1 MLEGWLW
8 EWMVAA
14 MTGGGNGGGGG
25 RCLRPRKM
33 MGRVITEEK
42 PCLISIPRV
51 SKNDEITEKP
61 SEFDKITEMPQQPEK
76 TENAIDFYSQARKAL
91 CQRSPFDTEDS
102 TSQSQPSSSSTVH
115 LTLPNNLAQLLNK
128 HSDSRKR
135 HKKSH
140 GGTETKK
147 KKLSS
152 RQKGG
157 RNSGFW
163 DEVEEYFREL
173 SVEDIDRLYKLGSFE
188 FLGNDN
194 QKLLYIPTTFDNVGS
209 GVSNSGVLVKEEDNK
224 ESDQF
229 MDVDSEGGRETEL
242 VKEEKDGNVNVKP
255 CSSSSCLP
263 LSGLEW
269 LLGSRNKIYLAS
281 ERPSK
286 KRKLLGGDAG
296 LEKLLVARPVEGSA
310 EFCHYCSLG
319 DHGDVL
325 NRLIVCSVC
334 SMVVH
339 QRCYGVQDDVDG
351 SWLCSWCKQ
360 KTDEMVSNGKLP
372 CVLCP
377 KSNGAM
383 KPCRKREESSCLEF
397 AHLFCCQWMPEVYVE
412 NTRIMEPIMN
422 VDGIKDT
429 RKKLICYLCKGK
441 HGACVRCSNGSCRTS
456 FHPICGREA
465 NHRMEIW
472 GKLGCDDVEL
482 RAFCLKHSDFQVNS
496 SSQQVRDIAVDVS
509 CSTDNN
515 QLAASVTAKPHKL
528 KLGLRNGDKRVLHMD
543 NSISGLDKLNDEE
556 LQQQELL
563 EKDLN
568 LKRQT
573 ECGISQQP
581 VNRDLCVNKDSDVA
595 DQLNFTVIL
604 KKLIEQKKVDVKDV
618 AVEIGVSSDLLDS
631 MLKDDK
637 MVPDIQFKLAKWLK
651 NHAYIGSLQKTLK
664 VKIKST
670 IAPKVDAGVVDGSD
684 SIRVTEPEI
693 TDFVRV
699 KSVPPRRR
707 TKNNVRVV
715 KDGESL
721 FSAKETLT
729 TDGVSSDEAKTSVV
743 GREDSS
749 CPREFPSAGVQ
760 QVMPEIVPSKATLAG
775 NSNNDEEPSKV
786 SVHSLDN
793 GQKEQGALSD
803 QNLLTVADTSR
814 TISSVSFNHLPDVL
828 KHEAFHSSCIHPLI
842 QNRLRQM
849 ENGAPLDDL
858 RHGEVSQIE
867 ASSSSGICCSQHF
880 QQSTS
885 GDILKLNGACLE
897 QLVKA
902 SNMGLFELSPA
913 DELEG
918 ELVYYQH
925 RLLCNAA
932 ARKRFSDDLIVKVV
946 NSLQQQTDAA
956 RQREW
961 DAVLVS
967 QYLYELREAKKQ
979 GRKEKRHKEAQ
990 TVLAAA
996 TAAAAASSRIS
1007 SLRKDNVEESMHQ
1020 EVMNATN
1027 ERLRLSSQQHPR
1039 VKETLSRP
1047 TSVRI
1052 LPETNSDLVQPGSD
1066 FSKDHARTC
1075 DVCRRTETILN
1086 PILVCTSCKVAVH
1099 LDCYR
1104 SVRNSTGP
1112 WYCELCA
1119 DLLSSGGS
1127 GAQASNLWEK
1137 EKPCF
1142 IAECGLCGGTAGA
1155 FRKSNDGQWVH
1166 AFCAEWAFESTFR
1179 RGQVQQ
1185 IEGMA
1190 TVPKGNDVCLVCQRR
1205 KGVCTKCSYGHCQS
1219 TFHPS
1224 CARSAGFFLIMR
1236 TNGGKLQHKAYCDKH
1251 SLEQRLKSETQRHGV
1266 EELKSLKQVRVE
1278 LERLRLLC
1286 ERIVKREKL
1295 KREVILCSHDILA
1308 SSRDNAVLSA
1318 LTRHPY
1324 FQPDVSS
1331 DSATTTS
1338 IKGYTDGYKSGSETI
1353 QRSDDITV
1361 DSAVAGKRRIKFPV
1375 PMDNDQ
1381 KTDDSSISPNPVT
1394 QKPAQRASFSGKQIP
1409 CRASCN
1415 STDDGD
1421 KRLSYRKHM
1430 ETFEK
1435 ELVMTSDQASMKNQR
1450 LPKGYVYVPIRCL
1463 PKEEEAALDECSGE
1477 PLDPDG

>member
-1 MLEGWLW
+1 
-8 EWMVAA
+8 MVAA
-14 MTGGGNGGGGG
+14 VMTGGDGGG
-25 RCLRPRKM
+25 RCQRRRKM
-33 MGRVITEEK
+33 MGRITEGEEEK
-42 PCLISIPRV
+42 PCPISVPRV
-51 SKNDEITEKP
+51 SENEITEKP
-61 SEFDKITEMPQQPEK
+61 FKLDNITELPQLPNE
-76 TENAIDFYSQARKAL
+76 TENGIDFFAQARKAL
-91 CQRSPFDTEDS
+91 CLRCPFDSEDS
-102 TSQSQPSSSSTVH
+102 TSQSLPSSSSTVH

-140 GGTETKK
+140 AGTETKK
-147 KKLSS
+147 KSSS

-188 FLGNDN
+188 FLGND
-194 QKLLYIPTTFDNVGS
+194 QKLFDVPTFDDVGNALNDS
-209 GVSNSGVLVKEEDNK
+209 GVTVKEE
-224 ESDQF
+224 ETEQF
-229 MDVDSEGGRETEL
+229 MDVDSEGGKETKL
-242 VKEEKDGNVNVKP
+242 PQEENDGNVKP
-255 CSSSSCLP
+255 CSFPSLP
-263 LSGLEW
+263 FSGLEW
-269 LLGSRNKIYLAS
+269 LLGSRNKIYIAS

-310 EFCHYCSLG
+310 SFCHYCSLG

-325 NRLIVCSVC
+325 NRLIVCSSC
-334 SMVVH
+334 SIAVH

-351 SWLCSWCKQ
+351 TWLCSWCKQ
-360 KTDEMVSNGKLP
+360 KNETVSNDKP

-377 KSNGAM
+377 KSGGAL
-383 KPCRKREESSCLEF
+383 KPCRKRGLGSEESSGLEF
-397 AHLFCCQWMPEVYVE
+397 AHLFCCQWMPEVFVE

-422 VDGIKDT
+422 VDCIKDT
-429 RKKLICYLCKGK
+429 RKKLICYLCKVK
-441 HGACVRCSNGSCRTS
+441 HGTCVRCSNGACRTS
-456 FHPICGREA
+456 FHPICAREA
-465 NHRMEIW
+465 SHRMEIW

-482 RAFCLKHSDFQVNS
+482 RAFCLKHSDFQISS
-496 SSQQVRDIAVDVS
+496 SSQQGKGTAVDVS

-528 KLGLRNGDKRVLHMD
+528 KLGLRNGDKTVLRTD
-543 NSISGLDKLNDEE
+543 NTISSLDKLNDDA
-556 LQQQELL
+556 LQQEGLL
-563 EKDLN
+563 EKGLN
-568 LKRQT
+568 LRRQT
-573 ECGISQQP
+573 ECGVSQQP
-581 VNRDLCVNKDSDVA
+581 INRDLCENKDGDVA
-595 DQLNFTVIL
+595 DSVNFTMIL
-604 KKLIEQKKVDVKDV
+604 KKLIEQKKVDAKDV
-618 AVEIGVSSDLLDS
+618 AVEIGVPSDLLAS
-631 MLKDDK
+631 MLNDGK
-637 MVPDIQFKLAKWLK
+637 MVPDIQFKVAKWLK
-651 NHAYIGSLQKTLK
+651 NHAYIGSLQRTLK

-670 IAPKVDAGVVDGSD
+670 IAPKVEAGMVDDLD
-684 SIRVTEPEI
+684 SIRVTEPKI
-693 TDFVRV
+693 SDFVPV

-721 FSAKETLT
+721 YSSKETANI
-729 TDGVSSDEAKTSVV
+729 DGVAANEAKTSVN

-749 CPREFPSAGVQ
+749 CLRELLSAGVQ
-760 QVMPEIVPSKATLAG
+760 KVTLETIPSKATLAG
-775 NSNNDEEPSKV
+775 DANDDEEPSKV
-786 SVHSLDN
+786 SIHCLDN
-793 GQKEQGALSD
+793 GQVEQGALSD
-803 QNLLTVADTSR
+803 QNLATNAEMSS
-814 TISSVSFNHLPDVL
+814 TISSVSFNHLPEVL
-828 KHEAFHSSCIHPLI
+828 KREAFHSSYIHPFI

-849 ENGAPLDDL
+849 ESAIPLDDV
-858 RHGEVSQIE
+858 RQGEVSQIE
-867 ASSSSGICCSQHF
+867 ASSSSGICCSQHS
-880 QQSTS
+880 QHSTS
-885 GDILKLNGACLE
+885 GDLLKMNGACPE

-902 SNMGLFELSPA
+902 SAMGLLELSPA
-913 DELEG
+913 DEVEG
-918 ELVYYQH
+918 ELIYYQH

-932 ARKRFSDDLIVKVV
+932 ARKRFSDNLIVKVV
-946 NSLQQQTDAA
+946 NSLRQETDAS
-956 RQREW
+956 RQGEW

-1007 SLRKDNVEESMHQ
+1007 SLRKDNIEESMHQ
-1020 EVMNATN
+1020 EMNATN
-1027 ERLRLSSQQHPR
+1027 ERLRISSQQHPR

-1047 TSVRI
+1047 TGVRI
-1052 LPETNSDLVQPGSD
+1052 LPETNSDLVQLSSD
-1066 FSKDHARTC
+1066 ISKDHARTC
-1075 DVCRRTETILN
+1075 DVCRRSETILN

-1112 WYCELCA
+1112 WYCELCEE
-1119 DLLSSGGS
+1119 LLSSGVSGS
-1127 GAQASNLWEK
+1127 QGSHLWEK

-1142 IAECGLCGGTAGA
+1142 VAECVLCGGTAGA

-1179 RGQVQQ
+1179 RGQVHP
-1185 IEGMA
+1185 IEGLA

-1224 CARSAGFFLIMR
+1224 CARSAGLFLSMR

-1251 SLEQRLKSETQRHGV
+1251 SLEQKLKSETQRHGV

-1361 DSAVAGKRRIKFPV
+1361 DSGVAGKQRIKFPV
-1375 PMDNDQ
+1375 SMDNDQ
-1381 KTDDSSISPNPVT
+1381 KTDDSSTSPNPVT
-1394 QKPAQRASFSGKQIP
+1394 LKTARVSFSGKQIP
-1409 CRASCN
+1409 YRASSN
-1415 STDDGD
+1415 ATDHED
-1421 KRLSYRKHM
+1421 KRLRYRKHM

-1463 PKEEEAALDECSGE
+1463 PKEEEAAPDKCSGE

>member
-1 MLEGWLW
+1 MLHGWLW
-8 EWMVAA
+8 KWMVAA
-14 MTGGGNGGGGG
+14 VMTGGDGGG
-25 RCLRPRKM
+25 RCQRRRKM
-33 MGRVITEEK
+33 MGRITEGEEEK
-42 PCLISIPRV
+42 PCPISVPRV
-51 SKNDEITEKP
+51 SENEITEKP
-61 SEFDKITEMPQQPEK
+61 FKLDNITELPQLPNE
-76 TENAIDFYSQARKAL
+76 TENGIDFFAQARKAL
-91 CQRSPFDTEDS
+91 CLRCPFDSEDS
-102 TSQSQPSSSSTVH
+102 TSQSLPSSSSTVH

-140 GGTETKK
+140 AGTETKK
-147 KKLSS
+147 KSSS

-188 FLGNDN
+188 FLGND
-194 QKLLYIPTTFDNVGS
+194 QKLFDVPTFDDVGNALNDS
-209 GVSNSGVLVKEEDNK
+209 GVTVKEE
-224 ESDQF
+224 ETEQF
-229 MDVDSEGGRETEL
+229 MDVDSEGGKETKL
-242 VKEEKDGNVNVKP
+242 PQEENDGNVKP
-255 CSSSSCLP
+255 CSFPSLP
-263 LSGLEW
+263 FSGLEW
-269 LLGSRNKIYLAS
+269 LLGSRNKIYIAS

-310 EFCHYCSLG
+310 SFCHYCSLG

-325 NRLIVCSVC
+325 NRLIVCSSC
-334 SMVVH
+334 SIAVH

-351 SWLCSWCKQ
+351 TWLCSWCKQ
-360 KTDEMVSNGKLP
+360 KNETVSNDKP

-377 KSNGAM
+377 KSGGAL
-383 KPCRKREESSCLEF
+383 KPCRKRGLGSEESSGLEF
-397 AHLFCCQWMPEVYVE
+397 AHLFCCQWMPEVFVE

-422 VDGIKDT
+422 VDCIKDT
-429 RKKLICYLCKGK
+429 RKKLICYLCKVK
-441 HGACVRCSNGSCRTS
+441 HGTCVRCSNGACRTS
-456 FHPICGREA
+456 FHPICAREA
-465 NHRMEIW
+465 SHRMEIW

-482 RAFCLKHSDFQVNS
+482 RAFCLKHSDFQISS
-496 SSQQVRDIAVDVS
+496 SSQQGKGTAVDVS

-528 KLGLRNGDKRVLHMD
+528 KLGLRNGDKTVLRTD
-543 NSISGLDKLNDEE
+543 NTISSLDKLNDDA
-556 LQQQELL
+556 LQQEGLL
-563 EKDLN
+563 EKGLN
-568 LKRQT
+568 LRRQT
-573 ECGISQQP
+573 ECGVSQQP
-581 VNRDLCVNKDSDVA
+581 INRDLCENKDGDVA
-595 DQLNFTVIL
+595 DSVNFTMIL
-604 KKLIEQKKVDVKDV
+604 KKLIEQKKVDAKDV
-618 AVEIGVSSDLLDS
+618 AVEIGVPSDLLAS
-631 MLKDDK
+631 MLNDGK
-637 MVPDIQFKLAKWLK
+637 MVPDIQFKVAKWLK
-651 NHAYIGSLQKTLK
+651 NHAYIGSLQRTLK

-670 IAPKVDAGVVDGSD
+670 IAPKVEAGMVDDLD
-684 SIRVTEPEI
+684 SIRVTEPKI
-693 TDFVRV
+693 SDFVPV

-721 FSAKETLT
+721 YSSKETANI
-729 TDGVSSDEAKTSVV
+729 DGVAANEAKTSVN

-749 CPREFPSAGVQ
+749 CLRELLSAGVQ
-760 QVMPEIVPSKATLAG
+760 KVTLETIPSKATLAG
-775 NSNNDEEPSKV
+775 DANDDEEPSKV
-786 SVHSLDN
+786 SIHCLDN
-793 GQKEQGALSD
+793 GQVEQGALSD
-803 QNLLTVADTSR
+803 QNLATNAEMSS
-814 TISSVSFNHLPDVL
+814 TISSISFNHLPEVL
-828 KHEAFHSSCIHPLI
+828 KREAFHSSYIHPFI

-849 ENGAPLDDL
+849 ESAIPLDDV
-858 RHGEVSQIE
+858 RQGEVSQIE
-867 ASSSSGICCSQHF
+867 ASSSSGICCSQHS
-880 QQSTS
+880 QHSTS
-885 GDILKLNGACLE
+885 GDLLKMNGACPE

-902 SNMGLFELSPA
+902 SAMGLLELSPA
-913 DELEG
+913 DEVEG
-918 ELVYYQH
+918 ELIYYQH

-932 ARKRFSDDLIVKVV
+932 ARKRFSDNLIVKVV
-946 NSLQQQTDAA
+946 NSLRQETDAS
-956 RQREW
+956 RQGEW

-1007 SLRKDNVEESMHQ
+1007 SLRKDNIEESMHQ
-1020 EVMNATN
+1020 EMNATN
-1027 ERLRLSSQQHPR
+1027 ERLRISSQQHPR

-1047 TSVRI
+1047 TGVRI
-1052 LPETNSDLVQPGSD
+1052 LPETNSDLVQLSSD
-1066 FSKDHARTC
+1066 ISKDHARTC
-1075 DVCRRTETILN
+1075 DVCRRSETILN

-1112 WYCELCA
+1112 WYCELCEE
-1119 DLLSSGGS
+1119 LLSSGVSGS
-1127 GAQASNLWEK
+1127 QGSHLWEK

-1142 IAECGLCGGTAGA
+1142 VAECVLCGGTAGA

-1179 RGQVQQ
+1179 RGQVHP
-1185 IEGMA
+1185 IEGLA

-1224 CARSAGFFLIMR
+1224 CARSAGLFLSMR

-1251 SLEQRLKSETQRHGV
+1251 SLEQKLKSETQRHGV

-1361 DSAVAGKRRIKFPV
+1361 DSGVAGKQRIKFPV
-1375 PMDNDQ
+1375 SMDNDQ
-1381 KTDDSSISPNPVT
+1381 KTDDSSTSPNPVT
-1394 QKPAQRASFSGKQIP
+1394 QKTARVSFSGKQIP
-1409 CRASCN
+1409 YRASSN
-1415 STDDGD
+1415 STDHED
-1421 KRLSYRKHM
+1421 KRLRYRKHM

-1463 PKEEEAALDECSGE
+1463 PKEEEAAPDKCSGE
-1477 PLDPDG
+1477 PLDPEG

>member
-1 MLEGWLW
+1 MLQGWLW
-8 EWMVAA
+8 KWMVAA
-14 MTGGGNGGGGG
+14 AMAGGDGGG
-25 RCLRPRKM
+25 RCQRRRKM
-33 MGRVITEEK
+33 MGRITEGEEK
-42 PCLISIPRV
+42 PCPIPIPRV
-51 SKNDEITEKP
+51 SENEITEKP
-61 SEFDKITEMPQQPEK
+61 SKLDKITELPQQPNK
-76 TENAIDFYSQARKAL
+76 IENGIDFYTQARKAL
-91 CQRSPFDTEDS
+91 CLRCPFDSEDS
-102 TSQSQPSSSSTVH
+102 TSQSQPSSSSTLH
-115 LTLPNNLAQLLNK
+115 LTLPNNFAQLLNK

-140 GGTETKK
+140 AGTETKK
-147 KKLSS
+147 KSSS

-163 DEVEEYFREL
+163 DDVEEYFREL
-173 SVEDIDRLYKLGSFE
+173 SVEDIDRLYKLGSFQ
-188 FLGNDN
+188 FLGND
-194 QKLLYIPTTFDNVGS
+194 QKLLYVPTFDNVGS
-209 GVSNSGVLVKEEDNK
+209 AVNDSGVTVKEEK
-224 ESDQF
+224 ENEQF
-229 MDVDSEGGRETEL
+229 MDVDSEGGKETKL
-242 VKEEKDGNVNVKP
+242 PKEENDGNVKP
-255 CSSSSCLP
+255 CSPPSFP
-263 LSGLEW
+263 FSGLEW
-269 LLGSRNKIYLAS
+269 LLGSRNKIYIAS

-296 LEKLLVARPVEGSA
+296 LEKLLVARPVEGLAS
-310 EFCHYCSLG
+310 FCHYCSLG

-325 NRLIVCSVC
+325 NRLIVCSSC
-334 SMVVH
+334 SIAVH

-351 SWLCSWCKQ
+351 NWLCSWCKQ
-360 KTDEMVSNGKLP
+360 KNETVSNDKP

-377 KSNGAM
+377 KSGGAL
-383 KPCRKREESSCLEF
+383 KPCTKRGLESEESSGLEF
-397 AHLFCCQWMPEVYVE
+397 VHLFCCQWMPEVFVE

-422 VDGIKDT
+422 VDGIMDT
-429 RKKLICYLCKGK
+429 RKKLICYLCKVK
-441 HGACVRCSNGSCRTS
+441 HGACVRCSNGACRTS
-456 FHPICGREA
+456 FHPICAREA
-465 NHRMEIW
+465 SHRMEIW

-482 RAFCLKHSDFQVNS
+482 RAFCSKHSDFLISS
-496 SSQQVRDIAVDVS
+496 SSQQGKGTAVDIVS

-528 KLGLRNGDKRVLHMD
+528 KLGLRNGDKTVLHTD
-543 NSISGLDKLNDEE
+543 NSISGSDKLNDDA
-556 LQQQELL
+556 LQQEGLL
-563 EKDLN
+563 EKGLN

-573 ECGISQQP
+573 ECSVSEQP
-581 VNRDLCVNKDSDVA
+581 VNRDLCENKDGDVA
-595 DQLNFTVIL
+595 DPVNFTMIL

-618 AVEIGVSSDLLDS
+618 AVEIGVPSDLLAS
-631 MLKDDK
+631 MLNDGK
-637 MVPDIQFKLAKWLK
+637 MVPDIRFKVAKWLK

-670 IAPKVDAGVVDGSD
+670 IAPKVEAGVVD
-684 SIRVTEPEI
+684 SIRVTEREI
-693 TDFVRV
+693 TDFVPV

-721 FSAKETLT
+721 HSSKETLKI
-729 TDGVSSDEAKTSVV
+729 DGVAADEAKTSVN

-749 CPREFPSAGVQ
+749 CPRELLSAGVQ
-760 QVMPEIVPSKATLAG
+760 KVMLKTIPSKAILASDP
-775 NSNNDEEPSKV
+775 NDDEEPSKV
-786 SVHSLDN
+786 SIHCLDN
-793 GQKEQGALSD
+793 GQVEQGALSER
-803 QNLLTVADTSR
+803 NLATIADKSS

-828 KHEAFHSSCIHPLI
+828 KREAFHSSYIHPFI
-842 QNRLRQM
+842 QNRLKQM
-849 ENGAPLDDL
+849 ESGIPLDDL
-858 RHGEVSQIE
+858 RQGEVSQIE
-867 ASSSSGICCSQHF
+867 ASSSSGICCSQHS
-880 QQSTS
+880 QHSTS
-885 GDILKLNGACLE
+885 GNLLKMNGACPE

-902 SNMGLFELSPA
+902 SSMGLLELSPA
-913 DELEG
+913 DEVEG
-918 ELVYYQH
+918 ELVYYQN

-946 NSLQQQTDAA
+946 NSLQQETDAA

-1007 SLRKDNVEESMHQ
+1007 SLRKDNIEESMHQ
-1020 EVMNATN
+1020 EMNATN

-1052 LPETNSDLVQPGSD
+1052 LPETNSDLVQLSSD
-1066 FSKDHARTC
+1066 ISKDHARTC
-1075 DVCRRTETILN
+1075 DVCRRSETILN

-1112 WYCELCA
+1112 WYCELCEE
-1119 DLLSSGGS
+1119 LLSSGGS
-1127 GAQASNLWEK
+1127 GAQGSYLWEK

-1142 IAECGLCGGTAGA
+1142 VAECGLCGGTAGA

-1166 AFCAEWAFESTFR
+1166 AFCAEWGFESTFR
-1179 RGQVQQ
+1179 RGQVHP
-1185 IEGMA
+1185 IEGLA
-1190 TVPKGNDVCLVCQRR
+1190 TIPKGNDVCLVCQRR

-1224 CARSAGFFLIMR
+1224 CARSAGLFLSTR
-1236 TNGGKLQHKAYCDKH
+1236 TNGGKLQHKAYCEKH

-1338 IKGYTDGYKSGSETI
+1338 IKGYTDGCKSGSETI

-1375 PMDNDQ
+1375 SMDTDQ
-1381 KTDDSSISPNPVT
+1381 KTDDSSTSPNPVT
-1394 QKPAQRASFSGKQIP
+1394 HKTARVSFSGKQIP
-1409 CRASCN
+1409 CRASSN
-1415 STDDGD
+1415 STDHGD
-1421 KRLSYRKHM
+1421 KRLRYRKHM

-1450 LPKGYVYVPIRCL
+1450 LPKGYVYVPIRCV
-1463 PKEEEAALDECSGE
+1463 PKEEAAPDECSGE

>member
-1 MLEGWLW
+1 MLQGWLW
-8 EWMVAA
+8 KWMVAAA
-14 MTGGGNGGGGG
+14 MTGGDGGG
-25 RCLRPRKM
+25 RCQRRRKM
-33 MGRVITEEK
+33 MVRINEGEEK
-42 PCLISIPRV
+42 KPCSISLVPRV
-51 SKNDEITEKP
+51 SENEITEKP
-61 SEFDKITEMPQQPEK
+61 SKLEKITELPQQAKEI
-76 TENAIDFYSQARKAL
+76 ENGIDFYTQARKAL
-91 CQRSPFDTEDS
+91 SLRCPFDSEDS
-102 TSQSQPSSSSTVH
+102 NSQSQPSSSSTLH

-128 HSDSRKR
+128 NSDSRKR

-140 GGTETKK
+140 AGTETKK
-147 KKLSS
+147 KSSS

-163 DEVEEYFREL
+163 DDVEEYFRVL
-173 SVEDIDRLYKLGSFE
+173 SVEDIDRWSKLGSFE
-188 FLGNDN
+188 FLGND
-194 QKLLYIPTTFDNVGS
+194 QKLLYVPTSDNVGS
-209 GVSNSGVLVKEEDNK
+209 AVNDSGVTAKEEK
-224 ESDQF
+224 ENEQF
-229 MDVDSEGGRETEL
+229 MDVDSEGGKETEL
-242 VKEEKDGNVNVKP
+242 PKEENDGNVKP
-255 CSSSSCLP
+255 CSSPSLP
-263 LSGLEW
+263 FSGLEW
-269 LLGSRNKIYLAS
+269 LLGSRNKIYIAS

-296 LEKLLVARPVEGSA
+296 LEKLLVARPVEGSDS
-310 EFCHYCSLG
+310 FCHYCSLG

-325 NRLIVCSVC
+325 NRLVVCSSC
-334 SMVVH
+334 SIPVH

-351 SWLCSWCKQ
+351 TWLCSWCKQ
-360 KTDEMVSNGKLP
+360 NNEMVSIDKP

-377 KSNGAM
+377 KSGGAL
-383 KPCRKREESSCLEF
+383 KPCRKRGLGSEESSRLEF
-397 AHLFCCQWMPEVYVE
+397 VHLFCCQWMPEVFVE

-429 RKKLICYLCKGK
+429 RKKLICYLCKVK
-441 HGACVRCSNGSCRTS
+441 HGACVRCSNGACRTS
-456 FHPICGREA
+456 FHPICAREA
-465 NHRMEIW
+465 SHRMEIW

-482 RAFCLKHSDFQVNS
+482 RAFCSKHSDFQISS
-496 SSQQVRDIAVDVS
+496 SSQQGKGTAVDVVS

-528 KLGLRNGDKRVLHMD
+528 KLGLRNGDKMVLHTD
-543 NSISGLDKLNDEE
+543 SSISGLDKLNDDG
-556 LQQQELL
+556 LQQEGLL
-563 EKDLN
+563 EKGLN
-568 LKRQT
+568 LRHQT
-573 ECGISQQP
+573 EYGVSQQP
-581 VNRDLCVNKDSDVA
+581 VNRDLCENKDGDVA
-595 DQLNFTVIL
+595 DPVDFTMIL

-618 AVEIGVSSDLLDS
+618 AVEIGVPSDLLAS
-631 MLKDDK
+631 MLNDGK
-637 MVPDIQFKLAKWLK
+637 MVPDIRSKVAKWLK
-651 NHAYIGSLQKTLK
+651 NHAYIGSLHRTLK

-670 IAPKVDAGVVDGSD
+670 KAPKVGAGVVDDLD

-693 TDFVRV
+693 TDFVPV

-721 FSAKETLT
+721 YSSKETVNI
-729 TDGVSSDEAKTSVV
+729 DGVAADDAKTSVN

-749 CPREFPSAGVQ
+749 CPRELLSAGVQ
-760 QVMPEIVPSKATLAG
+760 KVMLATIPSKATLAG
-775 NSNNDEEPSKV
+775 DPNDDEVPI
-786 SVHSLDN
+786 HCLDN
-793 GQKEQGALSD
+793 GQVEQGALSV
-803 QNLLTVADTSR
+803 QNLATVADMSSTS
-814 TISSVSFNHLPDVL
+814 SSVSFNHLPDVL
-828 KHEAFHSSCIHPLI
+828 KQETFHSSHIHPFI

-849 ENGAPLDDL
+849 ESGVPLDDL
-858 RHGEVSQIE
+858 RQGEVSQIE
-867 ASSSSGICCSQHF
+867 ASSSSGICCSQHS
-880 QQSTS
+880 QHSTS
-885 GDILKLNGACLE
+885 GDLFKMNGACSE

-902 SNMGLFELSPA
+902 SAMGLLELSPA
-913 DELEG
+913 DEVEG

-925 RLLCNAA
+925 RLLCNAV
-932 ARKRFSDDLIVKVV
+932 ARKRFSDNLIVKVV
-946 NSLQQQTDAA
+946 NSLQQETDAA

-1007 SLRKDNVEESMHQ
+1007 SLRKDNIEESVHQ
-1020 EVMNATN
+1020 EMNATN
-1027 ERLRLSSQQHPR
+1027 ERLRLSSQQNPR

-1047 TSVRI
+1047 TAMRI
-1052 LPETNSDLVQPGSD
+1052 LPETNSDLVQLSSD
-1066 FSKDHARTC
+1066 ILKDHARTC
-1075 DVCRRTETILN
+1075 DVCRRSETILN

-1112 WYCELCA
+1112 WYCELCEE
-1119 DLLSSGGS
+1119 LLSSGGS
-1127 GAQASNLWEK
+1127 GAQGSHLWEK

-1142 IAECGLCGGTAGA
+1142 VAECELCGGTAGA

-1179 RGQVQQ
+1179 RGQVHP
-1185 IEGMA
+1185 IEGLA

-1224 CARSAGFFLIMR
+1224 CARSAGLFLSMR

-1375 PMDNDQ
+1375 SMDNDQ
-1381 KTDDSSISPNPVT
+1381 KTDDSSTSPNPVT
-1394 QKPAQRASFSGKQIP
+1394 QKTARASFSGKQIP
-1409 CRASCN
+1409 YRASSI
-1415 STDDGD
+1415 STDHGD
-1421 KRLSYRKHM
+1421 MRLRYRKHM

-1435 ELVMTSDQASMKNQR
+1435 ELVMTSDQASVKNQR

-1463 PKEEEAALDECSGE
+1463 PKEEEAAPDECSGE

>member
-1 MLEGWLW
+1 
-8 EWMVAA
+8 MVAA
-14 MTGGGNGGGGG
+14 AEMSGGNGGGG
-25 RCLRPRKM
+25 RCLRRRKIM
-33 MGRVITEEK
+33 EK
-42 PCLISIPRV
+42 ECPISVPRV
-51 SKNDEITEKP
+51 SENNEITERPLKFDEITEL
-61 SEFDKITEMPQQPEK
+61 PQQ
-76 TENAIDFYSQARKAL
+76 IDFYTQARKAL
-91 CQRSPFDTEDS
+91 CLRGPFDSSEDATTTTS
-102 TSQSQPSSSSTVH
+102 TQHTAH

-135 HKKSH
+135 HKKSNV
-140 GGTETKK
+140 GTETKK
-147 KKLSS
+147 KSSS

-157 RNSGFW
+157 RNTGIW
-163 DEVEEYFREL
+163 DHVEEYFREL
-173 SVEDIDRLYKLGSFE
+173 NVDDIDRLYKLGSFE

-194 QKLLYIPTTFDNVGS
+194 RNLLYVPTFDNVGS
-209 GVSNSGVLVKEEDNK
+209 VVNGSGVNDSGATVKEEKGN
-224 ESDQF
+224 EQF
-229 MDVDSEGGRETEL
+229 MDVDSEGGKEKETEL
-242 VKEEKDGNVNVKP
+242 PKEENDGNVKP
-255 CSSSSCLP
+255 CSSSQSLP
-263 LSGLEW
+263 FSGLEW
-269 LLGSRNKIYLAS
+269 LLGSRNKIYIAS

-296 LEKLLVARPVEGSA
+296 LEKLLVARPVEGSVS
-310 EFCHYCSLG
+310 FCHYCSLG

-325 NRLIVCSVC
+325 NRLIVCSSCNVA
-334 SMVVH
+334 VH
-339 QRCYGVQDDVDG
+339 QRCYGVQDDIEG

-360 KTDEMVSNGKLP
+360 KNETVSKDKP

-377 KSNGAM
+377 KSGGAL
-383 KPCRKREESSCLEF
+383 KPCRERGQESSGLEF
-397 AHLFCCQWMPEVYVE
+397 AHLFCSQWMPEVFVE

-429 RKKLICYLCKGK
+429 RKKLICYLCKVK
-441 HGACVRCSNGSCRTS
+441 HGACIRCSNGACRTS
-456 FHPICGREA
+456 FHPICAREA
-465 NHRMEIW
+465 RHKMEIW

-482 RAFCLKHSDFQVNS
+482 RAFCVKHSDLQINS
-496 SSQQVRDIAVDVS
+496 SSQQGRGTAVDIS
-509 CSTDNN
+509 CVTGNS

-528 KLGLRNGDKRVLHMD
+528 KLGLRNGDKTVLHTD
-543 NSISGLDKLNDEE
+543 NSISGLDKLNGDA
-556 LQQQELL
+556 LHQDGLL
-563 EKDLN
+563 EKGLSV
-568 LKRQT
+568 KRQT
-573 ECGISQQP
+573 ECGVSQQP
-581 VNRDLCVNKDSDVA
+581 VDWGFCENKDGDVA
-595 DQLNFTVIL
+595 DPVNFTLIL

-618 AVEIGVSSDLLDS
+618 AVEIGVPSDLLAS
-631 MLKDDK
+631 MLNDDK
-637 MVPDIQFKLAKWLK
+637 MVPDIQFKVAKWLK

-670 IAPKVDAGVVDGSD
+670 IVPKVEAGVVDDLD

-693 TDFVRV
+693 TDFVPV

-721 FSAKETLT
+721 YSPKETLNI
-729 TDGVSSDEAKTSVV
+729 DGVAAEEAKTSVN

-749 CPREFPSAGVQ
+749 CPRELPSAGVRK
-760 QVMPEIVPSKATLAG
+760 VMVETIPSKATLAG
-775 NSNNDEEPSKV
+775 DPNSDEEPSKV
-786 SVHSLDN
+786 SIHCPGN
-793 GQKEQGALSD
+793 GQAEQGALSD
-803 QNLLTVADTSR
+803 QNLATFADTSS
-814 TISSVSFNHLPDVL
+814 TISSVSFDHLPDVL
-828 KHEAFHSSCIHPLI
+828 KREAFHSSYIHPFI

-849 ENGAPLDDL
+849 ESGVPLDDL
-858 RHGEVSQIE
+858 RQGEVSQIE
-867 ASSSSGICCSQHF
+867 ASSSSGICCSQHS
-880 QQSTS
+880 QQSAS
-885 GDILKLNGACLE
+885 GNLLKLNGAWPE

-902 SNMGLFELSPA
+902 SAMGLLELSPA
-913 DELEG
+913 DEVEG

-946 NSLQQQTDAA
+946 NSLQQETDAA

-961 DAVLVS
+961 DTVLVS

-979 GRKEKRHKEAQ
+979 GRKEKRHQEAQ

-1007 SLRKDNVEESMHQ
+1007 SLRKDNVEESTHQ

-1047 TSVRI
+1047 TGVRI
-1052 LPETNSDLVQPGSD
+1052 LPETNSDLVQLGSD
-1066 FSKDHARTC
+1066 ISKDHARTC
-1075 DVCRRTETILN
+1075 DVCRRSETILN

-1104 SVRNSTGP
+1104 SVRNSAGP
-1112 WYCELCA
+1112 WYCELCEE
-1119 DLLSSGGS
+1119 LLSSGGS
-1127 GAQASNLWEK
+1127 GAQASYLWEK

-1142 IAECGLCGGTAGA
+1142 VAECGLCGGTAGA

-1166 AFCAEWAFESTFR
+1166 AFCAEWTFESTFR
-1179 RGQVQQ
+1179 RGQVHP
-1185 IEGMA
+1185 IEGLA

-1205 KGVCTKCSYGHCQS
+1205 KGVCAKCSYGHCQS

-1224 CARSAGFFLIMR
+1224 CARSAGLFLSMR

-1278 LERLRLLC
+1278 FERLRLLC

-1338 IKGYTDGYKSGSETI
+1338 IKGYTDGCKSGSETI

-1361 DSAVAGKRRIKFPV
+1361 DSAVAGKRHIKFPV
-1375 PMDNDQ
+1375 NMDCDR
-1381 KTDDSSISPNPVT
+1381 KTDDISTSPNPVT
-1394 QKPAQRASFSGKQIP
+1394 QNPAQRVSFSGKQIP
-1409 CRASCN
+1409 YRASSN
-1415 STDDGD
+1415 STDHGD
-1421 KRLSYRKHM
+1421 KRLRYRKHM

-1435 ELVMTSDQASMKNQR
+1435 ELLMTSNQASVKNQR

-1463 PKEEEAALDECSGE
+1463 PKEEEAAPDECSGE

>member
-1 MLEGWLW
+1 MLQGWLW
-8 EWMVAA
+8 KWMVASA
-14 MTGGGNGGGGG
+14 MTGGDGGG
-25 RCLRPRKM
+25 RCQRRRKM
-33 MGRVITEEK
+33 MVRITEGEEKK
-42 PCLISIPRV
+42 PCSISLLPRV
-51 SKNDEITEKP
+51 SENKITEKP
-61 SEFDKITEMPQQPEK
+61 SKLEKIAELPQQPNEI
-76 TENAIDFYSQARKAL
+76 ENRVDFFTQARKAL
-91 CQRSPFDTEDS
+91 SLRCPFDSEDS
-102 TSQSQPSSSSTVH
+102 NSQSQPSSSSTLH

-140 GGTETKK
+140 AGTETKK
-147 KKLSS
+147 KSSS

-163 DEVEEYFREL
+163 DDVEEFFRGL

-188 FLGNDN
+188 FLGND
-194 QKLLYIPTTFDNVGS
+194 QKLLYVPTFDNAGS
-209 GVSNSGVLVKEEDNK
+209 AVNDSEVTVKEEK
-224 ESDQF
+224 EKENEQF
-229 MDVDSEGGRETEL
+229 MDVDSEGGKETKL
-242 VKEEKDGNVNVKP
+242 PEEENDGNVKP
-255 CSSSSCLP
+255 CSSPSLP
-263 LSGLEW
+263 FSGLEW
-269 LLGSRNKIYLAS
+269 LLGSRNKIHIAS

-296 LEKLLVARPVEGSA
+296 LEKLLVARPVEESDSL
-310 EFCHYCSLG
+310 CHYCSLG

-325 NRLIVCSVC
+325 NRLIVCSSC
-334 SMVVH
+334 SIHVH

-351 SWLCSWCKQ
+351 TWLCSWCKQ
-360 KTDEMVSNGKLP
+360 NDETLSNDKP

-377 KSNGAM
+377 KRGGAL
-383 KPCRKREESSCLEF
+383 KPCRKRGLGSEEYSGLEF
-397 AHLFCCQWMPEVYVE
+397 VHLFCCQWMPEVFVE

-429 RKKLICYLCKGK
+429 RKKLICYLCKVK
-441 HGACVRCSNGSCRTS
+441 HGACVRCSNGACRTS
-456 FHPICGREA
+456 FHPICAREA
-465 NHRMEIW
+465 SHRMEIW

-482 RAFCLKHSDFQVNS
+482 RAFCSKHSDFEISS
-496 SSQQVRDIAVDVS
+496 SSQQGTGTGVDVVS
-509 CSTDNN
+509 CSSDNN
-515 QLAASVTAKPHKL
+515 QLSASVTAKPHKL
-528 KLGLRNGDKRVLHMD
+528 KLGLRNGDKTVLHMG
-543 NSISGLDKLNDEE
+543 NSISDLDKLNADA
-556 LQQQELL
+556 LQQEGLL
-563 EKDLN
+563 EKGLN
-568 LKRQT
+568 LRNQT
-573 ECGISQQP
+573 ECGVSQQP
-581 VNRDLCVNKDSDVA
+581 VNRDLCENKDGDVA
-595 DQLNFTVIL
+595 DPVNFIMIL
-604 KKLIEQKKVDVKDV
+604 KKLIEQKRVDVKDV
-618 AVEIGVSSDLLDS
+618 AVEIGVPSDLLAS
-631 MLKDDK
+631 MLNDGK
-637 MVPDIQFKLAKWLK
+637 MVPDIRFKVAKWLK
-651 NHAYIGSLQKTLK
+651 NHASIGSLQRTLK

-670 IAPKVDAGVVDGSD
+670 ISPKVVAGVVDDLD

-693 TDFVRV
+693 TDLVPV

-721 FSAKETLT
+721 YSSKETLDI
-729 TDGVSSDEAKTSVV
+729 DGVAASEAKTSVN
-743 GREDSS
+743 GREDPS
-749 CPREFPSAGVQ
+749 CPRELLSASA
-760 QVMPEIVPSKATLAG
+760 VPS
-775 NSNNDEEPSKV
+775 SI
-786 SVHSLDN
+786 SVHCYDN
-793 GQKEQGALSD
+793 GQVEQGASSD
-803 QNLLTVADTSR
+803 QSLAAVADMSS
-814 TISSVSFNHLPDVL
+814 TISSVSFNHVPDVV
-828 KHEAFHSSCIHPLI
+828 KREAFRSSHIHPFI

-849 ENGAPLDDL
+849 ENGLPLDDL
-858 RHGEVSQIE
+858 RQGEVSQIE
-867 ASSSSGICCSQHF
+867 ASSSSGICCSQHS
-880 QQSTS
+880 QHLSY
-885 GDILKLNGACLE
+885 GDLKMNGACPE

-902 SNMGLFELSPA
+902 SAMGLLELSPE
-913 DELEG
+913 DEVEG

-925 RLLCNAA
+925 RLLCSAA
-932 ARKRFSDDLIVKVV
+932 ARKRFSDHLIVKFV
-946 NSLQQQTDAA
+946 NSLQQETDAA

-1007 SLRKDNVEESMHQ
+1007 SFRKDNIEESMHQ
-1020 EVMNATN
+1020 EINVTS
-1027 ERLRLSSQQHPR
+1027 ERFRLSSQQHPR

-1047 TSVRI
+1047 TGVRI
-1052 LPETNSDLVQPGSD
+1052 LPETNSDLVQLSSD
-1066 FSKDHARTC
+1066 ISKDHATRTC
-1075 DVCRRTETILN
+1075 DVCRRSETILN

-1112 WYCELCA
+1112 WYCELC
-1119 DLLSSGGS
+1119 DELLSSGGS
-1127 GAQASNLWEK
+1127 GAQGSHLLEK
-1137 EKPCF
+1137 ERPCF
-1142 IAECGLCGGTAGA
+1142 VAECGLCGSTAGA
-1155 FRKSNDGQWVH
+1155 FRKSSDGLWVH

-1179 RGQVQQ
+1179 RGQVHP
-1185 IEGMA
+1185 IEGLA
-1190 TVPKGNDVCLVCQRR
+1190 TVTKDIDVCLVCQRR

-1224 CARSAGFFLIMR
+1224 CARSAGWFLSMR
-1236 TNGGKLQHKAYCDKH
+1236 ANGGKLQHKAYCDKH

-1266 EELKSLKQVRVE
+1266 EELRSLKQVRVE

-1361 DSAVAGKRRIKFPV
+1361 DSAVAGKRRTKFPV
-1375 PMDNDQ
+1375 SMDNDQ
-1381 KTDDSSISPNPVT
+1381 KTDDSSTSPNPVT
-1394 QKPAQRASFSGKQIP
+1394 QKTARVSFSGKQIP
-1409 CRASCN
+1409 CRASSN
-1415 STDDGD
+1415 STDQGD
-1421 KRLSYRKHM
+1421 KRLRYRKHM

-1463 PKEEEAALDECSGE
+1463 PKEEEAAPDECSGE

>member
-1 MLEGWLW
+1 
-8 EWMVAA
+8 MVAA
-14 MTGGGNGGGGG
+14 AAESMTGGSGGG
-25 RCLRPRKM
+25 RCHRRRKM
-33 MGRVITEEK
+33 KGEDNTC
-42 PCLISIPRV
+42 PISVIPRV
-51 SKNDEITEKP
+51 SEIEITEK
-61 SEFDKITEMPQQPEK
+61 SLNFDKITELPQQ
-76 TENAIDFYSQARKAL
+76 IDFYTQARKAL
-91 CQRSPFDTEDS
+91 CLRCPFDSSEDS
-102 TSQSQPSSSSTVH
+102 NQSQQSTSSTVH

-140 GGTETKK
+140 TGTETKK
-147 KKLSS
+147 KSS
-152 RQKGG
+152 WRQKGG

-163 DEVEEYFREL
+163 DEVDEYFREL

-188 FLGNDN
+188 FLGND
-194 QKLLYIPTTFDNVGS
+194 QKLLYVPTFDNVGS
-209 GVSNSGVLVKEEDNK
+209 GVNDSGVTVKEEK
-224 ESDQF
+224 ENEQF

-242 VKEEKDGNVNVKP
+242 VKEENDGNVKLCP
-255 CSSSSCLP
+255 SFPSLP
-263 LSGLEW
+263 FSGLEW
-269 LLGSRNKIYLAS
+269 LLGSRSKIYIAS

-310 EFCHYCSLG
+310 SFCHYCSLG

-325 NRLIVCSVC
+325 NRLIVCSSCNVA
-334 SMVVH
+334 VH

-360 KTDEMVSNGKLP
+360 KNEMGSNDKP
-372 CVLCP
+372 CALCP
-377 KSNGAM
+377 KSSGAL
-383 KPCRKREESSCLEF
+383 KPCRERGLGSEESYGLEF
-397 AHLFCCQWMPEVYVE
+397 AHLFCCQWMPEVFVE

-429 RKKLICYLCKGK
+429 RKKLICYLCKVK
-441 HGACVRCSNGSCRTS
+441 HGACVRCSNGACRTS
-456 FHPICGREA
+456 FHPICAREA
-465 NHRMEIW
+465 SHRMEIW

-482 RAFCLKHSDFQVNS
+482 RAFCVKHSDPQINS
-496 SSQQVRDIAVDVS
+496 SSQQGRGTAVDVS
-509 CSTDNN
+509 CVIGNN
-515 QLAASVTAKPHKL
+515 QLAASVTAKPHKV
-528 KLGLRNGDKRVLHMD
+528 KLGLRNGDKTVLHTD
-543 NSISGLDKLNDEE
+543 NSLSGLDKLNGDA
-556 LQQQELL
+556 LQQDGLL
-563 EKDLN
+563 EKGLSVE
-568 LKRQT
+568 RQT
-573 ECGISQQP
+573 ECGVSQQP
-581 VNRDLCVNKDSDVA
+581 VDRDLCENKDGDVA
-595 DQLNFTVIL
+595 DPVNLTVIL

-618 AVEIGVSSDLLDS
+618 AVEIGVPSDLLAS
-631 MLKDDK
+631 MLNDGKL
-637 MVPDIQFKLAKWLK
+637 VPDIHFKVAKWLK
-651 NHAYIGSLQKTLK
+651 NHAYNGSLQKTLK

-670 IAPKVDAGVVDGSD
+670 IAPKVEAGVVDDLD

-693 TDFVRV
+693 MDFVPV

-721 FSAKETLT
+721 YSSKETLNI
-729 TDGVSSDEAKTSVV
+729 DGVAAEETKTSVN

-749 CPREFPSAGVQ
+749 CPRELPSAGVRK
-760 QVMPEIVPSKATLAG
+760 VMVETIPSKATLA
-775 NSNNDEEPSKV
+775 SDPNNDEEPSKI
-786 SVHSLDN
+786 SIHCPDN
-793 GQKEQGALSD
+793 GQAEQGALSD
-803 QNLLTVADTSR
+803 QNLATVADMSS
-814 TISSVSFNHLPDVL
+814 TISSVSFDHLPDVL
-828 KHEAFHSSCIHPLI
+828 KRKAFHSSYIHPFI

-849 ENGAPLDDL
+849 ESGIPLDDL
-858 RHGEVSQIE
+858 RQGEVSQIE
-867 ASSSSGICCSQHF
+867 ASSSSGICCSHHS
-880 QQSTS
+880 QQSAS
-885 GDILKLNGACLE
+885 GNPLILNGACPE

-902 SNMGLFELSPA
+902 RAMGLLELSPV
-913 DELEG
+913 DEVEG

-932 ARKRFSDDLIVKVV
+932 ARKRFSDNLIFKVV
-946 NSLQQQTDAA
+946 NSLQQETDAA

-967 QYLYELREAKKQ
+967 RYLYELREAKKQ
-979 GRKEKRHKEAQ
+979 GRKEKRHQEAQ

-1007 SLRKDNVEESMHQ
+1007 SLRKDSIDESTHQ
-1020 EVMNATN
+1020 EMNATN
-1027 ERLRLSSQQHPR
+1027 ERLRLSSQQNPR

-1047 TSVRI
+1047 TGVRI
-1052 LPETNSDLVQPGSD
+1052 LPETNSDLVQLSSD
-1066 FSKDHARTC
+1066 ISKDHARTC
-1075 DVCRRTETILN
+1075 DVCRRSETILN

-1112 WYCELCA
+1112 WYCELCEE
-1119 DLLSSGGS
+1119 LLSSGGS
-1127 GAQASNLWEK
+1127 GAQASYLWEK

-1142 IAECGLCGGTAGA
+1142 VAECWLCGGTAGA

-1179 RGQVQQ
+1179 RGQVHP
-1185 IEGMA
+1185 IEGLA

-1224 CARSAGFFLIMR
+1224 CARSAGLFLSMR
-1236 TNGGKLQHKAYCDKH
+1236 TNGGKLQHKSYCDKH
-1251 SLEQRLKSETQRHGV
+1251 SLEQRLKSETQRHGL

-1278 LERLRLLC
+1278 FERLRLLC

-1338 IKGYTDGYKSGSETI
+1338 IKGYTDGCKSGSETI

-1361 DSAVAGKRRIKFPV
+1361 DSTVAGKRRIKFPV
-1375 PMDNDQ
+1375 TMDNDR
-1381 KTDDSSISPNPVT
+1381 KTDDSSTSPNPVT
-1394 QKPAQRASFSGKQIP
+1394 QKPSQRASFSAKQIP
-1409 CRASCN
+1409 YRASSN
-1415 STDDGD
+1415 STDHDD
-1421 KRLSYRKHM
+1421 KRLRYRKHM

-1435 ELVMTSDQASMKNQR
+1435 ELVMTSNQASVKNQR

-1463 PKEEEAALDECSGE
+1463 PKEEAAPDECSGE

>member
-1 MLEGWLW
+1 MLHGWLW
-8 EWMVAA
+8 KWMVAA
-14 MTGGGNGGGGG
+14 EMTGGDGGG
-25 RCLRPRKM
+25 RCQRRRKVV
-33 MGRVITEEK
+33 GEEK
-42 PCLISIPRV
+42 PCPISVPRV
-51 SKNDEITEKP
+51 SEYEITESPLKL
-61 SEFDKITEMPQQPEK
+61 DNITELPQQPNE
-76 TENAIDFYSQARKAL
+76 TENGIDFFAQARKAL
-91 CQRSPFDTEDS
+91 CLRCPFDSEDS
-102 TSQSQPSSSSTVH
+102 TSQSQPSSSSTLH

-140 GGTETKK
+140 AGNETKK
-147 KKLSS
+147 SSS

-157 RNSGFW
+157 RRSGFW
-163 DEVEEYFREL
+163 DDAEEYFREL
-173 SVEDIDRLYKLGSFE
+173 SVEDIDRLHKLGSFE
-188 FLGNDN
+188 FLGDD
-194 QKLLYIPTTFDNVGS
+194 QKLFDVPTFDNVGNAVNDS
-209 GVSNSGVLVKEEDNK
+209 GVTVKEEEN
-224 ESDQF
+224 EQF
-229 MDVDSEGGRETEL
+229 MEVDSEGGNETKL
-242 VKEEKDGNVNVKP
+242 PKEENDGNVKP
-255 CSSSSCLP
+255 CSP
-263 LSGLEW
+263 PFSGLEW
-269 LLGSRNKIYLAS
+269 LLGSRSKIYIAS

-296 LEKLLVARPVEGSA
+296 LEKLLVASPVEGSTS
-310 EFCHYCSLG
+310 FCHYCSLG

-325 NRLIVCSVC
+325 NRLIVCSSC
-334 SMVVH
+334 SIAIH

-351 SWLCSWCKQ
+351 TWSCSWCKQ
-360 KTDEMVSNGKLP
+360 KNGTVSNDKP

-377 KSNGAM
+377 KSGGAL
-383 KPCRKREESSCLEF
+383 KPCRKRGLGSEESSRLEF
-397 AHLFCCQWMPEVYVE
+397 VHLFCCQWMPEVFVE
-412 NTRIMEPIMN
+412 NTRIMEPIVN

-429 RKKLICYLCKGK
+429 RKKLTCYLCKMK
-441 HGACVRCSNGSCRTS
+441 HGACVRCSNGACRTS
-456 FHPICGREA
+456 FHPICAREA
-465 NHRMEIW
+465 SHKMEIW

-482 RAFCLKHSDFQVNS
+482 RAFCLKHSDFQISS
-496 SSQQVRDIAVDVS
+496 SSQQGKGTAVDAP

-515 QLAASVTAKPHKL
+515 QLAASATAKQNKL
-528 KLGLRNGDKRVLHMD
+528 KLGLRNGDKMALYTD
-543 NSISGLDKLNDEE
+543 NTISGLDKLNDDA
-556 LQQQELL
+556 LRQEVLL
-563 EKDLN
+563 EKGLN
-568 LKRQT
+568 LRPQT
-573 ECGISQQP
+573 ECGVSVPQQGP
-581 VNRDLCVNKDSDVA
+581 DRDLSENKDGDVA
-595 DQLNFTVIL
+595 DPVNFTMIF

-618 AVEIGVSSDLLDS
+618 AVEIGVPSDLLAS
-631 MLKDDK
+631 MLDDGK
-637 MVPDIQFKLAKWLK
+637 MVPDIRFKVVKWLK
-651 NHAYIGSLQKTLK
+651 NHAYIGSLQRTLK

-670 IAPKVDAGVVDGSD
+670 IVPKAEAGVVDD
-684 SIRVTEPEI
+684 LDFIRVTEPEI
-693 TDFVRV
+693 TDIVPV

-721 FSAKETLT
+721 YSSKETVNI
-729 TDGVSSDEAKTSVV
+729 DGIAADEAKTSVN
-743 GREDSS
+743 GREGSS
-749 CPREFPSAGVQ
+749 CPRGLLSAGVHK
-760 QVMPEIVPSKATLAG
+760 VTLVTVPSKETLAG
-775 NSNNDEEPSKV
+775 DANDDEEPSKV
-786 SVHSLDN
+786 SVDCLDN
-793 GQKEQGALSD
+793 GQVEQAALSD
-803 QNLLTVADTSR
+803 HSLARSADTSS
-814 TISSVSFNHLPDVL
+814 TISTVSFHHLPDTL
-828 KHEAFHSSCIHPLI
+828 KREAFHSSYIHPFI

-849 ENGAPLDDL
+849 ESAIPLDEV
-858 RHGEVSQIE
+858 RQGEVSKIE
-867 ASSSSGICCSQHF
+867 ASSSSGICCSQHS
-880 QQSTS
+880 QHSTS
-885 GDILKLNGACLE
+885 GDLLKMKGACPE
-897 QLVKA
+897 QSVKA
-902 SNMGLFELSPA
+902 SAMGLLELSPA
-913 DELEG
+913 DEVEG

-925 RLLCNAA
+925 RLLCNAS
-932 ARKRFSDDLIVKVV
+932 ARKHFSDNLIVKVV
-946 NSLQQQTDAA
+946 NSLQKEADAA

-1007 SLRKDNVEESMHQ
+1007 SLRKDNIEESVHQ
-1020 EVMNATN
+1020 EMYATS
-1027 ERLRLSSQQHPR
+1027 ERLRISSQQHPR

-1052 LPETNSDLVQPGSD
+1052 LPETNSDIVQLNSD
-1066 FSKDHARTC
+1066 ILKDHARTC
-1075 DVCRRTETILN
+1075 DVCRRSETILN
-1086 PILVCTSCKVAVH
+1086 PILLCTSCKVAVH

-1112 WYCELCA
+1112 WYCELCEE
-1119 DLLSSGGS
+1119 LLSSGVSGS
-1127 GAQASNLWEK
+1127 QGSHLWEK

-1142 IAECGLCGGTAGA
+1142 VAECVLCCGTTGA

-1179 RGQVQQ
+1179 RGQVHP
-1185 IEGMA
+1185 IEGLA
-1190 TVPKGNDVCLVCQRR
+1190 TVPKSNDVCLVCQRR

-1224 CARSAGFFLIMR
+1224 CARSAGLFLSMR

-1295 KREVILCSHDILA
+1295 KREVILCSHYILS

-1331 DSATTTS
+1331 DSATTIS

-1361 DSAVAGKRRIKFPV
+1361 DSSVAGKQRIKFPV
-1375 PMDNDQ
+1375 SMDNDQ
-1381 KTDDSSISPNPVT
+1381 KTDDSSTSPNPVT
-1394 QKPAQRASFSGKQIP
+1394 QKTRRVSFSGKQIP
-1409 CRASCN
+1409 YKASSN
-1415 STDDGD
+1415 STDHGD
-1421 KRLSYRKHM
+1421 KRLRYRKHM

-1450 LPKGYVYVPIRCL
+1450 LPDGYVYVPIRCL
-1463 PKEEEAALDECSGE
+1463 PKEEEAAPDKCSGE

>member
-1 MLEGWLW
+1 MLHGWLW
-8 EWMVAA
+8 KWMVAA
-14 MTGGGNGGGGG
+14 VMTGGDGGG
-25 RCLRPRKM
+25 RCQRRRKM
-33 MGRVITEEK
+33 MGRITEGEEEK
-42 PCLISIPRV
+42 PCPISVPRV
-51 SKNDEITEKP
+51 SENEITEKP
-61 SEFDKITEMPQQPEK
+61 FKLDNITELPQLPNE
-76 TENAIDFYSQARKAL
+76 TENGIDFFAQARKAL
-91 CQRSPFDTEDS
+91 CLRCPFDSEDS
-102 TSQSQPSSSSTVH
+102 TSQSLPSSSSTVH

-140 GGTETKK
+140 AGTETKK
-147 KKLSS
+147 KSSS

-188 FLGNDN
+188 FLGND
-194 QKLLYIPTTFDNVGS
+194 QKLFDVPTFDDVGNALNDS
-209 GVSNSGVLVKEEDNK
+209 GVTVKEE
-224 ESDQF
+224 ETEQF
-229 MDVDSEGGRETEL
+229 MDVDSEGGKETKL
-242 VKEEKDGNVNVKP
+242 PQEENDGNVKP
-255 CSSSSCLP
+255 CSFPSLP
-263 LSGLEW
+263 FSGLEW
-269 LLGSRNKIYLAS
+269 LLGSRNKIYIAS

-310 EFCHYCSLG
+310 SFCHYCSLG

-325 NRLIVCSVC
+325 NRLIVCSSC
-334 SMVVH
+334 SIAVH

-351 SWLCSWCKQ
+351 TWLCSWCKQ
-360 KTDEMVSNGKLP
+360 KNETVSNDKP

-377 KSNGAM
+377 KSGGAL
-383 KPCRKREESSCLEF
+383 KPCRKRGLGSEESSGLEF
-397 AHLFCCQWMPEVYVE
+397 AHLFCCQWMPEVFVE

-422 VDGIKDT
+422 VDCIKDT
-429 RKKLICYLCKGK
+429 RKKLICYLCKVK
-441 HGACVRCSNGSCRTS
+441 HGTCVRCSNGACRTS
-456 FHPICGREA
+456 FHPICAREA
-465 NHRMEIW
+465 SHRMEIW

-482 RAFCLKHSDFQVNS
+482 RAFCLKHSDFQISS
-496 SSQQVRDIAVDVS
+496 SSQQGKGTAVDVS

-528 KLGLRNGDKRVLHMD
+528 KLGLRNGDKTVLRTD
-543 NSISGLDKLNDEE
+543 NTISSLDKLNDDA
-556 LQQQELL
+556 LQQEGLL
-563 EKDLN
+563 EKGLN
-568 LKRQT
+568 LRRQT
-573 ECGISQQP
+573 ECGVSQQP
-581 VNRDLCVNKDSDVA
+581 INRDLCENKDGDVA
-595 DQLNFTVIL
+595 DSVNFTMIL
-604 KKLIEQKKVDVKDV
+604 KKLIEQKKVDAKDV
-618 AVEIGVSSDLLDS
+618 AVEIGVPSDLLAS
-631 MLKDDK
+631 MLNDGK
-637 MVPDIQFKLAKWLK
+637 MVPDIQFKVAKWLK
-651 NHAYIGSLQKTLK
+651 NHAYIGSLQRTLK

-670 IAPKVDAGVVDGSD
+670 IAPKVEAGMVDDLD
-684 SIRVTEPEI
+684 SIRVTEPKI
-693 TDFVRV
+693 SDFVPV

-721 FSAKETLT
+721 YSSKETANI
-729 TDGVSSDEAKTSVV
+729 DGVAANEAKTSVN

-749 CPREFPSAGVQ
+749 CLRELLSAGVQ
-760 QVMPEIVPSKATLAG
+760 KVTLETIPSKATLAG
-775 NSNNDEEPSKV
+775 DANDDEEPSKV
-786 SVHSLDN
+786 SIHCLDN
-793 GQKEQGALSD
+793 GQVEQGALSD
-803 QNLLTVADTSR
+803 QNLATNAEMSS
-814 TISSVSFNHLPDVL
+814 TISSVSFNHLPEVL
-828 KHEAFHSSCIHPLI
+828 KREAFHSSYIHPFI

-849 ENGAPLDDL
+849 ESAIPLDDV
-858 RHGEVSQIE
+858 RQGEVSQIE
-867 ASSSSGICCSQHF
+867 ASSSSGICCSQHS
-880 QQSTS
+880 QHSTS
-885 GDILKLNGACLE
+885 GDLLKMNGACPE

-902 SNMGLFELSPA
+902 SAMGLLELSPA
-913 DELEG
+913 DEVEG
-918 ELVYYQH
+918 ELIYYQH

-932 ARKRFSDDLIVKVV
+932 ARKRFSDNLIVKVV
-946 NSLQQQTDAA
+946 NSLRQETDAS
-956 RQREW
+956 RQGEW

-979 GRKEKRHKEAQ
+979 GRKEKRHKVAQ

-1007 SLRKDNVEESMHQ
+1007 SLRKDNIEESMHQ
-1020 EVMNATN
+1020 EMNATN
-1027 ERLRLSSQQHPR
+1027 ERLRISSQQHPR

-1047 TSVRI
+1047 TGVRI
-1052 LPETNSDLVQPGSD
+1052 LPETNSDLVQLSSD
-1066 FSKDHARTC
+1066 ISKDHARTC
-1075 DVCRRTETILN
+1075 DVCRRSETILN

-1112 WYCELCA
+1112 WYCELCEE
-1119 DLLSSGGS
+1119 LLSSGVSGS
-1127 GAQASNLWEK
+1127 QGSHLWEK

-1142 IAECGLCGGTAGA
+1142 VAECVLCGGTAGA

-1179 RGQVQQ
+1179 RGQVHP
-1185 IEGMA
+1185 IEGLA

-1224 CARSAGFFLIMR
+1224 CARSAGLFLSMR

-1251 SLEQRLKSETQRHGV
+1251 SLEQKLKSETQRHGV

-1361 DSAVAGKRRIKFPV
+1361 DSGVAGKQRIKFPV
-1375 PMDNDQ
+1375 SMDNDQ
-1381 KTDDSSISPNPVT
+1381 KTDDSSTSPNPVT
-1394 QKPAQRASFSGKQIP
+1394 LKTARVSFSGKQIP
-1409 CRASCN
+1409 YRASSN
-1415 STDDGD
+1415 ATDHED
-1421 KRLSYRKHM
+1421 KRLRYRKHM

-1463 PKEEEAALDECSGE
+1463 PKEEEAAPDKCSGE